1 MEKVSSVCGVGQGTK
16 NLCQKF
22 NSQCPVLRILGL
34 RVASPKS
41 QGPSSVVLGVR
52 VSVPGSQ
59 VPGPWSQDSRVT
71 GLRVP
76 GSRISGSQ
84 HPGSQGPSIPGLRV
98 PRPRALG
105 PGSQVLILDYA
116 LHV

>member
-1 MEKVSSVCGVGQGTK
+1 MEKVSSVCGVGQDTK

-59 VPGPWSQDSRVT
+59 VLGPWSQDSRVL

-76 GSRISGSQ
+76 DLRVPDLRVPASQVSGS
-84 HPGSQGPSIPGLRV
+84 HVPGPWVPGLR
-98 PRPRALG
+98 
-105 PGSQVLILDYA
+105 S
-116 LHV
+116 